1 MVLGYGDIM
10 ISKFEYSKC
19 FINKDEILIC
29 PICHTRL
36 SYLDHSLICKNRHT
50 YNISKKG
57 VSTLIS
63 HNHIKE
69 SKIYDYELFLNRR
82 NLIQKMFYKKLYDKI
97 VNIIVKNFNGKIN
110 ILDLG
115 CGEGTHTMNILN
127 NLKQDYMYYGFDY
140 AKVAIDMA
148 SDYNFKN
155 RFYFISDVNNIPI
168 KDNSI
173 DLIIDILSPYNH
185 LEIKRVLKKDGI
197 FIKVV
202 PGKNYLKELRNAIK
216 LGSYNNASEV
226 EKNLRKYFKV
236 VQKESI
242 LTTHQITNEDFML
255 LLKMSPMHSKKTFN
269 MSKVITIDLNIY
281 IVDGKNY

>member
-1 MVLGYGDIM
+1 
-10 ISKFEYSKC
+10 
-19 FINKDEILIC
+19 
-29 PICHTRL
+29 
-36 SYLDHSLICKNRHT
+36 
-50 YNISKKG
+50 
-57 VSTLIS
+57 
-63 HNHIKE
+63 
-69 SKIYDYELFLNRR
+69 
-82 NLIQKMFYKKLYDKI
+82 
-97 VNIIVKNFNGKIN
+97 
-110 ILDLG
+110 
-115 CGEGTHTMNILN
+115 
-127 NLKQDYMYYGFDY
+127 
-140 AKVAIDMA
+140 MA

-269 MSKVITIDLNIY
+269 MPKVITIDLNIY